1 MVRRWFW
8 TTLKRHWAL
17 IVAVLVVTTVAFG
30 VVRLH
35 GIFGSHY
42 EVSRPGSEA
51 LENTTFNP
59 KHVLF
64 EVFGT
69 PGSTATINYL
79 DPKAQPQRVKDA
91 PLPWSLVL
99 TTTDPTMFADLRAQG
114 TGTSVGCRITVDGVV
129 KDERIVNIVNAYTS
143 CLDKSA

>member
-1 MVRRWFW
+1 MRRWFW
-8 TTLKRHWAL
+8 TVLKRHWAL
-17 IVAVLVVTTVAFG
+17 IVAVAVVAVVGFS

-42 EVSRPGSEA
+42 ETARPGTEA

-59 KHVLF
+59 KRVLF

-69 PGSTATINYL
+69 AGSTATINYL
-79 DPKAQPQRVKDA
+79 DPKAQPQRVTDA
-91 PLPWSLVL
+91 ALPWSLVL

-114 TGTSVGCRITVDGVV
+114 TGDMVGCRITVDGVV
-129 KDERIVNIVNAYTS
+129 KDERIVKIVNAYTS

>member
-1 MVRRWFW
+1 MMRHWLW
-8 TTLKRHWAL
+8 TVLKRHWAL
-17 IVAVLVVTTVAFG
+17 IVAVLVVTIVAFTVA
-30 VVRLH
+30 RLH

-42 EVSRPGSEA
+42 QTSRPGSEA
-51 LENTTFNP
+51 LENTNFDP
-59 KHVLF
+59 KHVML

-79 DPKAQPQRVKDA
+79 DPKAQPQRVDHA
-91 PLPWSLVL
+91 PLPWSLQL

-114 TGTSVGCRITVDGVV
+114 TGNTVGCRITVDGVV